1 MSYLFTNEIVFCG
14 HPDKI
19 CDQISDSLLDA
30 YMIEDRNSR
39 CAIEVAGTRDF
50 IFVAGE
56 VTSKKT
62 IDIES
67 TVKNVLSNYYDL
79 DKVNKY
85 HIINNLNIQSV
96 DIARGVNTG
105 GAGDQGM
112 VFGYASTDTDEM
124 LPLAQVILQDLS
136 KRYYNLALRD
146 NRFKFDGKAQITGRY
161 NNFGVLKEIE
171 TFLISYH
178 NDEKDRAETDCI
190 IQQLILDLCCDYR
203 IDINDI
209 LINPTGSFSIGGF
222 DSDSGLTGR
231 KIIVDTYHSFCR
243 HGGGAFS
250 GKDPTK
256 VDRSGS
262 YMARKIAK
270 EILNKYKDKLGLYWV
285 EIQVAYAIGIARP
298 VSINIFS
305 NIGQIDLDS
314 LEMEELYDRCKPLS
328 IINELN
334 LRSVSS
340 SESGFNYNSTAM
352 FGHFGNKDFSW
363 EKI

>member
-1 MSYLFTNEIVFCG
+1 MSYLFTNEIVFPG

-30 YMIEDRNSR
+30 YIVADRNSR
-39 CAIEVAGTRDF
+39 CAIEIAGTKDF

-56 VTSKKT
+56 VSSKKT

-67 TVKNVLSNYYDL
+67 KVKDVLTNYYDL

-85 HIINNLNIQSV
+85 HIINNINIQSV
-96 DIARGVNTG
+96 DIARGVNSG

-112 VFGYASTDTDEM
+112 VFGYASTDTKEM
-124 LPLAQVILQDLS
+124 LPLAQVILQDFS
-136 KRYYNLALRD
+136 RRYYNLALRD

-161 NNFGVLKEIE
+161 NDFNVLKEIE
-171 TFLISYH
+171 TFVISYH
-178 NDEKDRAETDCI
+178 NDEKERAETDCI
-190 IQQLILDLCCDYR
+190 IQQLILDLCYDYR
-203 IDINDI
+203 IEINDI
-209 LINPTGSFSIGGF
+209 LINPTGLFSIGGF
-222 DSDSGLTGR
+222 DGDTGLTGR
-231 KIIVDTYHSFCR
+231 KIIVDTYHSFSH

-270 EILNKYKDKLGLYWV
+270 EILNKYHSELGLYWV
-285 EIQVAYAIGIARP
+285 EVQIAYAIGVSRP
-298 VSINIFS
+298 VSINITS
-305 NIGQIDLDS
+305 NIGNIILSESEMDS
-314 LEMEELYDRCKPLS
+314 IYERCKPLN

-334 LRSVSS
+334 LRSVSE

-352 FGHFGNKDFSW
+352 FGHFGNIDFPW